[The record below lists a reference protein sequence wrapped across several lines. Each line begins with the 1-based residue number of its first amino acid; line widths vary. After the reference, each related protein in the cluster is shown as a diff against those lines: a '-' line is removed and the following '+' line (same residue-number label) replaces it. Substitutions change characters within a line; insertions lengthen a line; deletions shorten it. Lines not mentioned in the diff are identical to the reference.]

1 MRNKDVIVDEYM
13 SSYKKKR
20 QLESENDIADCD

>member
-1 MRNKDVIVDEYM
+1 M

-20 QLESENDIADCD
+20 QLESENDIADCDWINFC